1 MVRYR
6 EILRLTAKGLS
17 QRAVAESVGCA
28 PSTVSAVAARCRQAG
43 IGWPLPD
50 EMDDAAIRARI
61 YPSGSQGDAGRAPI
75 DHERVERELGRRGVT
90 MTLLWNEYCAR
101 AASSGLR
108 PFQYSAFCG
117 RHREWAKRRAATMHI
132 EWRPAEYMQV
142 DWAGMTMPLCDPDGG
157 GFSKSY
163 VFVAALP
170 FSAKVYAEAF
180 RKMDERSWVE
190 AHVHAFEHFG
200 GTTPIVAPD
209 NLKTGIKKNTVEGLV
224 VNEQYRR
231 MCEHYNVAVVPAR
244 VKRPRDKASVEMSV
258 GVVERRVLA
267 PLRDRAFF
275 SLGELNAA
283 ISEGVAAV
291 CAEPFQKREGSRD
304 SVFEAVERPLLQPLP
319 PGRYEMVE
327 RREATVAFNY
337 HISFDGRYYSVPFS
351 LVRRRVEV
359 SATRDLVWVTCNGER
374 VASHPRSHGPRGS
387 YVTSRDHMPEAHR
400 DFVEWD
406 GDRFRRWAAEVGP
419 NTERVVDGMLRSR
432 KVEQQSYRSCR
443 ALMSIAE
450 RKGGALLEEAC
461 SKALIYSPGPSYK
474 TVKGIAAA
482 LAEQAPADGSGHA
495 FVRGAGYYGSLEG
508 GE

>member
-1 MVRYR
+1 MVGYR

-17 QRAVAESVGCA
+17 QRTVADSVGCA
-28 PSTVSAVAARCRQAG
+28 RSTVSVVLARCSAAG
-43 IGWPLPD
+43 VEWPLPD

-61 YPSGSQGDAGRAPI
+61 YPSGHGADAGRAPI
-75 DHERVERELGRRGVT
+75 DHERVERELGRHGVT
-90 MTLLWNEYCAR
+90 MTLLWSEYCAE
-101 AASSGLR
+101 AASAGLR

-117 RHREWAKRRAATMHI
+117 RHREWARRRAATMRI
-132 EWRPAEYMQV
+132 EWRPAECMQV
-142 DWAGMTMPLCDPDGG
+142 DWAGMAMPLCDPDGA
-157 GFSKSY
+157 GFSRAY

-170 FSAKVYAEAF
+170 FSAKPYAEAF
-180 RKMDERSWVE
+180 RRMDERSWVE

-200 GTTPIVAPD
+200 GTTPIVAPG
-209 NLKTGIKKNTVEGLV
+209 NLKAGVKKSTAGELV

-244 VKRPRDKASVEMSV
+244 ARRPRDKAAVEMSV

-267 PLRDRAFF
+267 PLRDRTFS

-304 SVFEAVERPLLQPLP
+304 SVFEEVERPLLQPLP
-319 PGRYEMVE
+319 PERYEMVG
-327 RREATVAFNY
+327 RREATVAFDY
-337 HISFDGRYYSVPFS
+337 PISFDGRYYSVPFH

-359 SATRDLVWVTCNGER
+359 SAARDLVWVTCEGER
-374 VASHPRSHGPRGS
+374 VASHPRSYGPRGS
-387 YVTSRDHMPEAHR
+387 YVTDPAHMPEAHR

-406 GDRFRRWAAEVGP
+406 GGRFRRWAVEVGP
-419 NTERVVDGMLRSR
+419 DTARVVDGMLRSR

-443 ALMSIAE
+443 ALMSIAQ
-450 RKGGALLEEAC
+450 RRGGALLGEAC
-461 SKALIYSPGPSYK
+461 AKALVYPPRPSYK

-482 LAEQAPADGSGHA
+482 LAESRPADGSGHA
-495 FVRGAGYYGSLEG
+495 FVRGAGYYGKLEG